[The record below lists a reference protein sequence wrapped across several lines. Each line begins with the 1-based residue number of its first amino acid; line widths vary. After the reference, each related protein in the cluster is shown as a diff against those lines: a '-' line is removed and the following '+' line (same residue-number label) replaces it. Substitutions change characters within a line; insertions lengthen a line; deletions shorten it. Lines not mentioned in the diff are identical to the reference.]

1 MWCFVKR
8 PTHLNNLFFLVKPG
22 SKRQNISCAE
32 PNYGIRH
39 MKSSKYE
46 SVKFDRFVFG
56 TTRRSTRLRQ
66 SNKTVNVL
74 HQLNLPDWPTK
85 SPVNLNQHA

>member
-1 MWCFVKR
+1 
-8 PTHLNNLFFLVKPG
+8 
-22 SKRQNISCAE
+22 
-32 PNYGIRH
+32 

-46 SVKFDRFVFG
+46 SVKFNRFVFG

-85 SPVNLNQHA
+85 SPVNLNQHAWLAQAGQKNWAVSNIRLYLPYRGENELTNLFV